1 MKTHFR
7 SVGGTIDRAAG
18 STKKNAAS
26 GSVGGCKAANTRSV
40 VREGVYTEFSQSF
53 AGLLRCP
60 PVSTGAVCPF
70 SVMETLFNRLLE
82 VVVRCRDCEDRY
94 ERASCFKLPLH
105 LYSDLVLK
113 LTDDKDPYFL
123 FSLSVSEEDF
133 QSLKVQQ
140 GLLVDFSAFPQ
151 KFIDLLEL
159 CSSEQCSDAPR
170 FVLHLTCQSPEGPA
184 HFSVVETNAFKHL
197 NHLSLRLAP
206 GSDRDVRDHLAAC
219 LSAVKAEKQALD
231 VKLKK
236 TEEDLSRQLS
246 YAQQTLCERSK
257 ELEKL
262 RSDWTH
268 QTSSL
273 SSRHAEEL
281 QSEREKSAELQ
292 QQAERLREEL
302 QSRLAQLEESC
313 RDLTRDKYQQEAA
326 LRDLQTKLQHADQE
340 SQRWKQQCQAARREN
355 GQLDSELQQQ
365 QSLVVR
371 LQTRVAV
378 LEQESR
384 DQQQLMKRTHDV
396 LEATQQQKE
405 SMKENV
411 DSKAAQTR
419 KLEATV
425 KSLSEELLKA
435 NGIIQKLQAEVRA
448 LLGKVKLKNTVTV
461 SQEKRLQDTSQKL
474 QRAEQQLHDLEQQ
487 LADRDLQ
494 VEKLKEQL
502 DGTVQKLNESR
513 DVLKTNENGNPEG
526 RLCGHSGG
534 LDPKYFE
541 RRDDSIPV
549 YGLSSNL
556 LHKGASHQRCYF
568 AAKLTG

>member
-1 MKTHFR
+1 
-7 SVGGTIDRAAG
+7 
-18 STKKNAAS
+18 
-26 GSVGGCKAANTRSV
+26 
-40 VREGVYTEFSQSF
+40 
-53 AGLLRCP
+53 
-60 PVSTGAVCPF
+60 
-70 SVMETLFNRLLE
+70 METLFNRLLE
-82 VVVRCRDCEDRY
+82 VVVRCRDCEDRKANV
-94 ERASCFKLPLH
+94 RVSIQLQLTGSNPNPH
-105 LYSDLVLK
+105 RRDLVLK

-513 DVLKTNENGNPEG
+513 DVLKTNENVISWLNKQLNEKQLQKSYLPADGP
-526 RLCGHSGG
+526 RLPLTAAPLQDHFLPPTGAPAAHHPAPAPPPPPAAIHSRDSGG

-556 LHKGASHQRCYF
+556 LHKELPQRAKSSAYF
-568 AAKLTG
+568 SA

>member
-1 MKTHFR
+1 MEKLF
-7 SVGGTIDRAAG
+7 DR
-18 STKKNAAS
+18 
-26 GSVGGCKAANTRSV
+26 
-40 VREGVYTEFSQSF
+40 
-53 AGLLRCP
+53 P
-60 PVSTGAVCPF
+60 
-70 SVMETLFNRLLE
+70 LE
-82 VVVRCRDCEDRY
+82 VMVRSRDCEDRKVSV
-94 ERASCFKLPLH
+94 RVSIQLQLTGSKPH
-105 LYSDLVLK
+105 RRDLVLK
-113 LTDDKDPYFL
+113 LTDDNDPYFL
-123 FSLSVSEEDF
+123 FSLPVSEEDF
-133 QSLKVQQ
+133 QCLKVQQ

-159 CSSEQCSDAPR
+159 CSSQQCSDAPR
-170 FVLHLTCQSPEGPA
+170 FVLQLTCQSLEGPA

-219 LSAVKAEKQALD
+219 LSSIKAEKQALN

-262 RSDWTH
+262 RSDW
-268 QTSSL
+268 SL
-273 SSRHAEEL
+273 QSGSLLSRHAEEL
-281 QSEREKSAELQ
+281 QSEREKSADLQ
-292 QQAERLREEL
+292 QQAERQRQEL
-302 QSRLAQLEESC
+302 QSRLSQLEESC
-313 RDLTRDKYQQEAA
+313 RDLTQDKYQQEAA
-326 LRDLQTKLQHADQE
+326 LRDLQTKVQLADKE
-340 SQRWKQQCQAARREN
+340 TQRWKQQCQSLRREN
-355 GQLDSELQQQ
+355 SRLDSELQQQ
-365 QSLVVR
+365 QSSAAR

-435 NGIIQKLQAEVRA
+435 NGIIQKLQAEVRT
-448 LLGKVKLKNTVTV
+448 LLGKMKLKNTVTV

-474 QRAEQQLHDLEQQ
+474 QAAEKQLHHSEQQ

-502 DGTVQKLNESR
+502 DATVLKLNESR
-513 DVLKTNENGNPEG
+513 DVLKTNENVISWLNKQLNDKQLQKSHRSAESLPTGSSPIVQHTAAPVQDHFLPQAG
-526 RLCGHSGG
+526 PAALPPRITHSGDSGG
-534 LDPKYFE
+534 LDSKYFE

-549 YGLSSNL
+549 YGLSSHL
-556 LHKGASHQRCYF
+556 LHKELPQRAKPSAYF
-568 AAKLTG
+568 SA

>member
-94 ERASCFKLPLH
+94 EACVFSVWQ
-105 LYSDLVLK
+105 DLVLK

-396 LEATQQQKE
+396 LEATQQQKVR
-405 SMKENV
+405 ST
-411 DSKAAQTR
+411 AQTR

-513 DVLKTNENGNPEG
+513 DVLKTNENVISWLNKQLNEKQLQKSYLPADGP
-526 RLCGHSGG
+526 RLPLTAAPLQDHF
-534 LDPKYFE
+534 LP
-541 RRDDSIPV
+541 PT
-549 YGLSSNL
+549 
-556 LHKGASHQRCYF
+556 GAP
-568 AAKLTG
+568 AAHHPAPAPPPPPAAIHR